1 MSITHSTDRLE
12 VAPGADGDAQATGSA
27 APGARGDYG
36 ATTVD
41 LRADR
46 TSAQPSGPEP
56 QEHPRAAP
64 DTSPGAAR
72 PTFTITDAAASCSV
86 SRKTITRK
94 LPELAGHGAAKD
106 EDGVWR
112 IPVEALLAVGLHPG
126 RSLPQAVASP
136 RPSAAPAPPPESTV
150 PDTITVPRDR
160 WDDLRIRLAR
170 AEAEASERA
179 LALADA
185 RLALRALTAGP
196 TSDASRGPVGGGTS
210 TSGAGATAT
219 DPGTDVPP
227 STPGSPAE
235 GAASAFVLPATAVEA
250 TAAGALTPTA
260 AAESTP
266 APPLQTPG
274 PWTPSAPAAPATTGE
289 RPAPPG
295 ASGAAADDQGTAALV
310 AARNEAARSGGYV
323 PAAAA
328 PTRKRRWWHSK

>member
-12 VAPGADGDAQATGSA
+12 VSPGSDRIAAAMGSGAAASPGDHG
-27 APGARGDYG
+27 
-36 ATTVD
+36 TTVD

-46 TSAQPSGPEP
+46 TSIQSPDAQP
-56 QEHPRAAP
+56 QETSHAVP
-64 DTSPGAAR
+64 DTTHGAAR

-106 EDGVWR
+106 DDGVWR

-126 RSLPQAVASP
+126 RSLAPAAASP
-136 RPSAAPAPPPESTV
+136 RPNAAPPPPPVST
-150 PDTITVPRDR
+150 PSDTITVPRDR

-196 TSDASRGPVGGGTS
+196 TPDSSRGAAVDGATTGW
-210 TSGAGATAT
+210 SGAEATG
-219 DPGTDVPP
+219 PGTDVPP
-227 STPGSPAE
+227 
-235 GAASAFVLPATAVEA
+235 GAAGSA
-250 TAAGALTPTA
+250 AAGAAGAFAMPAAGAEPTA
-260 AAESTP
+260 EPKARETMAPPMATPPTSGPPLSTP
-266 APPLQTPG
+266 APPSSP
-274 PWTPSAPAAPATTGE
+274 PAA
-289 RPAPPG
+289 
-295 ASGAAADDQGTAALV
+295 ASGAAPEEQSTAALV

-323 PAAAA
+323 PAATA